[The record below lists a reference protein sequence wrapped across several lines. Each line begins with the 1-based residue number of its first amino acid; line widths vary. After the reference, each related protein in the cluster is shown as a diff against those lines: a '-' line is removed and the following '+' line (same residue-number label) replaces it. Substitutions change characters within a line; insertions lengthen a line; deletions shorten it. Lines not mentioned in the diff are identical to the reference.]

1 MVAVAK
7 QDLVARNELVTP
19 AYHVFNFSF
28 STKVI
33 THYFPL
39 SLDFQWQNMLN
50 TIYYNHLSF
59 YRHLQ
64 LPEAGSNFQLL
75 LTIPINAKI

>member
-1 MVAVAK
+1 MIAVAK
-7 QDLVARNELVTP
+7 QDQVARNELITP
-19 AYHVFNFSF
+19 GYQVFNLSF

-33 THYFPL
+33 TRYFPL
-39 SLDFQWQNMLN
+39 GIDFQWQNIFN
-50 TIYYNHLSF
+50 TKYFNHLSF